1 MDDIKNSKA
10 AKTAKL
16 SVASNCF
23 LVVLKF
29 IAGIFSG
36 SVAIISE
43 AAHSLIDLIAALI
56 AFFAIK
62 ESSKPA
68 DSAHPYGHGKFEN
81 ISGAIEALLIFA
93 AAAVIIYEAVKKLIN
108 PQPINMPA
116 AAIAVM
122 LFCAFINLLVSKK
135 LFAVAK
141 ETNSIALEAD
151 AWHLT
156 TDVYTSLG
164 VAIAL
169 TAVFVLNLFTKN
181 PNVCRIDAL
190 AALTVACMIIKA
202 ACNLTLKAAKDL
214 VDVSLPKE
222 EVAGLENI
230 IRNFSQIEGYH
241 DLRTRNAGGKIFAE
255 FHILVNPQ
263 MSVLESHGI
272 TREIAKEIK
281 QKFEG
286 ASITIHVE
294 PCDDVCT
301 EKCRRGC
308 LLKNKALNGACKV
321 KG

>member
-1 MDDIKNSKA
+1 MNNTKNSKA
-10 AKTAKL
+10 VKTAKL

-23 LVVLKF
+23 LVVLKLV
-29 IAGIFSG
+29 AGIFSG

-81 ISGAIEALLIFA
+81 VSGAIEALLIFA
-93 AAAVIIYEAVKKLIN
+93 AAAVIIYESVKKLIN

-122 LFCAFINLLVSKK
+122 LFCAFVNFLISKK
-135 LFAVAK
+135 LFAAAK

-164 VAIAL
+164 VAAAL
-169 TAVFVLNLFTKN
+169 AAVFILNMFTQN

-190 AALTVACMIIKA
+190 AALIVAAMIIKA
-202 ACNLTLKAAKDL
+202 ACSLTVKAAKDL

-222 EVAGLENI
+222 EVAELENI
-230 IRNFSQIEGYH
+230 IRNFSQIVGYH
-241 DLRTRNAGGKIFAE
+241 DLRTRNAGGKSFAE
-255 FHILVNPQ
+255 FHISVNPQ
-263 MSVLESHGI
+263 MTVLESHEI
-272 TREIAKEIK
+272 TREITKEIK
-281 QKFEG
+281 QKFED
-286 ASITIHVE
+286 ASVTIHVE
-294 PCDDVCT
+294 PCDNVCT
-301 EKCRRGC
+301 EKCKQGC
-308 LLKNKALNGACKV
+308 LLKTKV
-321 KG
+321 